1 MGGALPRPFNY
12 NPMGVQTHDLILR
25 FFEKVGILSP
35 SELEETKLDSHEG
48 LRVLYERYGVSS
60 LGIAVYTEVEDGTRI
75 LAGYR
80 IPKMAHDGFAV
91 YLLWLN
97 TQWWTRL
104 IILPV
109 IFALHI
115 WWTGRGSG
123 GGTGEGAI

>member
-1 MGGALPRPFNY
+1 M
-12 NPMGVQTHDLILR
+12 
-25 FFEKVGILSP
+25 GILSP
-35 SELEETKLDSHEG
+35 SELEETKLDSHAG
-48 LRVLYERYGVSS
+48 LKVLQERYGVSS
-60 LGIAVYTEVEDGTRI
+60 LGIAVYHEQEEGPRI
-75 LAGYR
+75 AAGHR
-80 IPKMAHDGFAV
+80 IPTIAHDGWAV

-104 IILPV
+104 IVLPF